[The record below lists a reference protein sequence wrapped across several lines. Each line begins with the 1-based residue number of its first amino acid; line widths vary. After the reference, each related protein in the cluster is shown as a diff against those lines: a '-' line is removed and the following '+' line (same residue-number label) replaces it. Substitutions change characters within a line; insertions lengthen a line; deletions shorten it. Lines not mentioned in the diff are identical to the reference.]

1 MKSREVR
8 LARRPH
14 GEPVPE
20 DFELAET
27 DLPEPGEG
35 RLLVRN
41 IFMSVDPY
49 MRGRM
54 SDAPSYVPPYELGK
68 AMYGGAVGEVV
79 GGDEAGTL
87 VVHQLGWRD
96 YAIVDANARAAR
108 APCPTACR
116 QRAARRARDAGPD
129 RVGRRDR
136 HRAGGGGRDRV
147 RLRGGGRGR
156 ERRGPDREGA
166 RLPRDRQRRLAREGR
181 LRARRARL
189 RRRLLPP
196 RRRPRRA
203 ARGGARRHRRLLRQ
217 RRRPAARGG
226 HRPPQHPRPDRA
238 LRRGLAVQRH
248 RARARPAQP
257 RAARRQARPPARLH
271 HPRPRRP
278 RAGLPR
284 RGRRDDRR
292 WQPEARRDGRRG
304 RHRGRARRRSRPC
317 SAGSTSAR
325 SWCEL

>member
-96 YAIVDANARAAR
+96 YAIVDAKRVQRAVRARRR
-108 APCPTACR
+108 AR
-116 QRAARRARDAGPD
+116 QRAARRARDAGPH

-136 HRAGGGGRDRV
+136 HRAGRRGRDRV

-156 ERRGPDREGA
+156 A
-166 RLPRDRQRRLAREGR
+166 AS
-181 LRARRARL
+181 RARSR
-189 RRRLLPP
+189 
-196 RRRPRRA
+196 RRA
-203 ARGGARRHRRLLRQ
+203 A
-217 RRRPAARGG
+217 AA
-226 HRPPQHPRPDRA
+226 
-238 LRRGLAVQRH
+238 
-248 RARARPAQP
+248 
-257 RAARRQARPPARLH
+257 
-271 HPRPRRP
+271 
-278 RAGLPR
+278 
-284 RGRRDDRR
+284 
-292 WQPEARRDGRRG
+292 
-304 RHRGRARRRSRPC
+304 
-317 SAGSTSAR
+317 
-325 SWCEL
+325 

>member
-20 DFELAET
+20 DFELAEVE
-27 DLPEPGEG
+27 LPEPGEG

-41 IFMSVDPY
+41 VFMSVDPY

-68 AMYGGAVGEVV
+68 VMYGGAVGEVV
-79 GGDEAGTL
+79 AGDEAGTL
-87 VVHQLGWRD
+87 VVHQLGWREH
-96 YAIVDANARAAR
+96 AIVDANRVRRAVRARRR
-108 APCPTACR
+108 AG
-116 QRAARRARDAGPD
+116 QRAARRARDAGAD
-129 RVGRRDR
+129 RLGRRDR

-196 RRRPRRA
+196 RRRPAPRCA
-203 ARGGARRHRRLLRQ
+203 
-217 RRRPAARGG
+217 RRRPTASTSTSTTSAARSSRRSSAASTPTAGSRSAARSRSTT
-226 HRPPQHPRPDRA
+226 RPSPRP
-238 LRRGLAVQRH
+238 
-248 RARARPAQP
+248 ARATSGCSSASAPACAASSSSTTPTASRTSAP
-257 RAARRQARPPARLH
+257 RSSALIA
-271 HPRPRRP
+271 
-278 RAGLPR
+278 
-284 RGRRDDRR
+284 
-292 WQPEARRDGRRG
+292 DGRLKLAETVVDGGIEAAPGAFTAMLRG
-304 RHRGRARRRSRPC
+304 EHLGKVVVQF
-317 SAGSTSAR
+317 
-325 SWCEL
+325 